1 MFTYTGKTALI
12 TGASMGIGRAFALEL
27 AKRGMS
33 VILVARSEDKL
44 RALASEITQTYNTR
58 AEVIVADLSQLN
70 AAAEV
75 YKQVEQRKLTVDML
89 INNAGLGFLAT
100 FEAQSA
106 AQDQQ
111 QIMVNIAALV
121 DLTRAFIPSL
131 LRRPGETA
139 IINVASLASFQPSPY
154 MAVYSAT
161 KAFVLSFTEALAEE
175 HRSSKL
181 RIQALCPG
189 ATETPFFD
197 TAGQGA
203 SGRATRRTAE
213 QVVATG
219 LRALER
225 NQVVAVDGAQ
235 NAWLAE
241 AHRFFP
247 RWLVT
252 RLMASIIHAPE
263 AAQTPTSARSH
274 S

>member
-12 TGASMGIGRAFALEL
+12 TGASTGIGRAFALEL
-27 AKRGMS
+27 AKRGMT

-44 RALASEITQTYNTR
+44 RALASEITQTYHTQ
-58 AEVIVADLSQLN
+58 AEVIVADLSQLS

-75 YKQVEQRKLTVDML
+75 YRQVEQRKLTVDML
-89 INNAGLGFLAT
+89 INNAGLGFHAA
-100 FEAQSA
+100 FGSQSA

-111 QIMVNIAALV
+111 MLMVNMTALV
-121 DLTRAFIPSL
+121 NITRAFIPSL
-131 LRRPGETA
+131 LKRPGETA
-139 IINVASLASFQPSPY
+139 IINVASLASFQPTPY
-154 MAVYSAT
+154 MAVYGAT

-175 HRSSKL
+175 HRTSKL
-181 RIQALCPG
+181 RVQALCPG
-189 ATETPFFD
+189 ATETAFFD

-213 QVVATG
+213 QVVATS

-225 NQVVAVDGAQ
+225 NQVVAVDGTQ

-241 AHRFFP
+241 AHRFMP

-252 RLMASIIHAPE
+252 RIMSSMVLSSE
-263 AAQTPTSARSH
+263 SAQTPASVRSH